1 MKEFDIEKLE
11 RKNIYT
17 VPEDLFENLQG
28 RVLSGLKTEIDLEK
42 LERKNIY
49 AVSENVYED
58 VQNQVINKLFPRKKA
73 PVFKLNWAYSAAAA
87 IALIFGATF
96 VFNMNNET
104 DDIQNSNASYVA
116 NSDEPKKESE
126 VAYET
131 LKSDLT
137 SVENNNQK
145 TTDQSESKSFAREES
160 DKVQK
165 TVTPAVQSVSKK
177 EESQMNDYL
186 DSFSN
191 SEISELASNS
201 TQDVYLDLYN

>member
-28 RVLSGLKTEIDLEK
+28 RVLSGLKNDFDLEK

-49 AVSENVYED
+49 AVTGNVYED
-58 VQNQVINKLFPRKKA
+58 VQNKVISKLFPRKKA
-73 PVFKLNWAYSAAAA
+73 PIFKLNWAYGAAAA

-96 VFNMNNET
+96 VFNTNNET
-104 DDIQNSNASYVA
+104 NGIQNSDTSYAAKSEV
-116 NSDEPKKESE
+116 PKKESE
-126 VAYET
+126 IAYET

-137 SVENNNQK
+137 SVEDNNQK
-145 TTDQSESKSFAREES
+145 PTGRGESKSIAREES
-160 DKVQK
+160 AKQQK

-177 EESQMNDYL
+177 EESQMNEYL

>member
-1 MKEFDIEKLE
+1 MKDFNIEKLE

-17 VPEDLFENLQG
+17 VPDDLFENLQD
-28 RVLSGLKTEIDLEK
+28 RVLSGVSDFDLEK

-49 AVSENVYED
+49 AVSEDMYENVH
-58 VQNQVINKLFPRKKA
+58 NHVINTVFPRKKA
-73 PVFKLNWAYSAAAA
+73 PVFKLNWTYAVAASM
-87 IALIFGATF
+87 ALIFGATF
-96 VFNMNNET
+96 IFNS
-104 DDIQNSNASYVA
+104 DDEPTNKNDDSNASYVA
-116 NSDEPKKESE
+116 KSHETKAESE
-126 VAYET
+126 IAYET

-145 TTDQSESKSFAREES
+145 VAKQSDTKISAPVKAENE
-160 DKVQK
+160 QK
-165 TVTPAVQSVSKK
+165 TVTPTVKSTKQSAI
-177 EESQMNDYL
+177 QMSEYL

>member
-17 VPEDLFENLQG
+17 MPDDLFENLQG
-28 RVLSGLKTEIDLEK
+28 RVLSGVKSEFDLEK

-58 VQNQVINKLFPRKKA
+58 VQNHVINKVFSRKKA
-73 PVFKLNWAYSAAAA
+73 PVFKLNWAYGAAAA

-96 VFNMNNET
+96 VFNTNNET
-104 DDIQNSNASYVA
+104 NDIQNSNTSYAA
-116 NSDEPKKESE
+116 NEEPKKESE

-145 TTDQSESKSFAREES
+145 TTDRGESKSFARGES
-160 DKVQK
+160 EKVQK

-177 EESQMNDYL
+177 EESQMNEYL

>member
-17 VPEDLFENLQG
+17 MPDDLFENLQESVV
-28 RVLSGLKTEIDLEK
+28 RGLNEFDLEK

-49 AVSENVYED
+49 EVSENVYED
-58 VQNQVINKLFPRKKA
+58 VQNHVINKVFPRKKA
-73 PVFKLNWAYSAAAA
+73 PVFKLNWAYGAAAA

-96 VFNMNNET
+96 VFSPNDEITKENTGSNVSYAT
-104 DDIQNSNASYVA
+104 DKQD
-116 NSDEPKKESE
+116 KKNESE
-126 VAYET
+126 IAYET
-131 LKSDLT
+131 LQSDLT
-137 SVENNNQK
+137 SVENNDQK
-145 TTDQSESKSFAREES
+145 VATKSNSKSSAPEQPEE
-160 DKVQK
+160 KQQ
-165 TVTPAVQSVSKK
+165 TVPPAVKSTPKQQ
-177 EESQMNDYL
+177 ETQMNEYL